1 MNQTNNF
8 FVKSYQIPDTLWR
21 RSATD
26 AEKAESLLV
35 LPPLLV
41 QVYRELLVELGLR
54 QTAEN
59 QMPND
64 EGPQGGI
71 TVEATHEHFSRNFS
85 GSCARVQLVTLDP
98 NEVFQTTRNALVRL
112 FAGGELS
119 LLDIPCGAGAAGAT
133 LLCLVAELRR
143 QAVLPRQPLWVT
155 IVAGDISVPARML
168 KRRLYEKLSP
178 RLKEFGIEVKIVI
191 RRWDVEDEDQTS
203 ELVAAWIKRR
213 QVQARTGLLAVNF
226 SGFLHNRVNRCAGQ
240 LREILRF
247 ARLHGA
253 TVFWI
258 EPQTNQALTGLFPGL
273 QRYVL
278 SRVSKL
284 KVSWS
289 RNPTPRQAD
298 CGVVQPVQRQGRFRA
313 RAAALHLES
322 AMEVKK

>member
-1 MNQTNNF
+1 MNQMNNF

-21 RSATD
+21 PPATG
-26 AEKAESLLV
+26 AEQTESVLV

-41 QVYRELLVELGLR
+41 QVYRELLAELGLR

-59 QMPND
+59 QTPND

-98 NEVFQTTRNALVRL
+98 NEVFETTRNALVRL

-133 LLCLVAELRR
+133 LLSLVAELRR
-143 QAVLPRQPLWVT
+143 QAVLPRQPLRVM

-168 KRRLYEKLSP
+168 KRRLFEKLSP
-178 RLKEFGIEVKIVI
+178 RLKEFGIEVNLAI
-191 RRWDVEDEDQTS
+191 RCWDVEDEDQTS

-213 QVQARTGLLAVNF
+213 HPRARTGVLAVNF

-240 LREILRF
+240 L
-247 ARLHGA
+247 HGA
-253 TVFWI
+253 TVFWV

-273 QRYVL
+273 QRHVL
-278 SRVSKL
+278 SRLPKL
-284 KVSWS
+284 RVSWS
-289 RNPTPRQAD
+289 KNPAPRQAD
-298 CGVVQPVQRQGRFRA
+298 CGVVHPVQRHGRFRA
-313 RAAALHLES
+313 RAAALQLEP
-322 AMEVKK
+322 AVEVKK